1 MKKNQKSSLPP
12 LYPSSLSSYI
22 SNNYNS
28 LVFEKIPSLFD
39 RQKIKQLKQLK
50 ISLLLHPHINIK
62 RKHKFA
68 PFYDRPLKEN
78 RKEGQGLGFGLE
90 GLEPE
95 FREKIK
101 KAWGKEGLDTHG
113 LVRAICKTNVLGV

>member
-22 SNNYNS
+22 SNNYGS
-28 LVFEKIPSLFD
+28 LVLEKTPSLFD
-39 RQKIKQLKQLK
+39 RQKIKQLKPLK
-50 ISLLLHPHINIK
+50 ISILLHPHINVK
-62 RKHKFA
+62 RKLKFA
-68 PFYDRPLKEN
+68 PSHVRTYKEN
-78 RKEGQGLGFGLE
+78 GMEGRGLELGFE

-101 KAWGKEGLDTHG
+101 KAWGEEGPDTHG
-113 LVRAICKTNVLGV
+113 LVRAICRTNIMGV